1 MPFDASV
8 PNIARV
14 YEYDKEFVT
23 RAASWAARQGVAQFL
38 DFGAFD
44 ITFDGRLSPDGSGT
58 YKISY
63 NEDFTDLSWPAPMR
77 VCSTTT
83 GSACVEAAR
92 ERIV

>member
-44 ITFDGRLSPDGSGT
+44 ITFDGRLSAGRKWNLQDQLHRRLHRPLLAGAHASVLND
-58 YKISY
+58 
-63 NEDFTDLSWPAPMR
+63 DR
-77 VCSTTT
+77 V
-83 GSACVEAAR
+83 GLRRGGA
-92 ERIV
+92 